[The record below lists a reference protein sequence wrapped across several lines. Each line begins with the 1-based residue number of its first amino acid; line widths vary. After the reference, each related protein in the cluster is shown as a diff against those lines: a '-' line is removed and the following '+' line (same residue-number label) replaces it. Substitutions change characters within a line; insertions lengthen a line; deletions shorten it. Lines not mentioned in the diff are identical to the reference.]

1 MLSSGRIG
9 RSWAAN
15 YTTTSRLPLH
25 PSLGPPN
32 TPYPPAHHLLHVQIQ
47 KDGDQDES
55 RKVFDACRGFGFFY
69 LTNTNIDYNFMFD
82 LAQDVFD
89 LPLDTKMKYEMGN
102 TGAYYGY
109 KMSGSNYVDEK
120 GTPDKSEFYK
130 FVSSYFLS
138 SVETAWLR

>member
-1 MLSSGRIG
+1 MPSLKEKDIP
-9 RSWAAN
+9 AFPN
-15 YTTTSRLPLH
+15 DLPLADI
-25 PSLGPPN
+25 
-32 TPYPPAHHLLHVQIQ
+32 YFVDYQ
-47 KDGDQDES
+47 KLKAGDQDES

-130 FVSSYFLS
+130 
-138 SVETAWLR
+138 